1 MLRNYLTKY
10 CPNVELLAEA
20 SNVNEA
26 LKAISKNKPDL
37 VFLDIEMPYGNTI
50 DLLENFEELPFETIF
65 VTAFSQYALQAL
77 NLSMSHYLM
86 KPVDIEELIEA
97 VDKVQQSLADRSQVR
112 NSNILLEN
120 LSIENKQLK
129 KMVLSS
135 IEGFEVVVLKDV
147 AKRRTILQIYSWPTG
162 VEGP

>member
-37 VFLDIEMPYGNTI
+37 VFLDIEMPYGNTV
-50 DLLENFEELPFETIF
+50 DLLENFEEPPFETIF

>member
-37 VFLDIEMPYGNTI
+37 VFLDIEMPYGNTV